1 MKTDITQ
8 IIVNAIQT
16 KDLKEKDGY
25 IPFSKDELLQWD
37 METENNGIWIVM
49 SFSAVKHFDEKKDR
63 FNDPPPTMREWKDDF
78 RITSADF
85 YDKDDNEINEKV
97 TFDKYAVLEEF
108 MKKQNYN

>member
-1 MKTDITQ
+1 
-8 IIVNAIQT
+8 
-16 KDLKEKDGY
+16 
-25 IPFSKDELLQWD
+25 
-37 METENNGIWIVM
+37 
-49 SFSAVKHFDEKKDR
+49 
-63 FNDPPPTMREWKDDF
+63 MREWKDDF

>member
-37 METENNGIWIVM
+37 METENSGIWIVM
-49 SFSAVKHFDEKKDR
+49 SFSAVKHFD
-63 FNDPPPTMREWKDDF
+63 
-78 RITSADF
+78 
-85 YDKDDNEINEKV
+85 
-97 TFDKYAVLEEF
+97 
-108 MKKQNYN
+108 